1 MSAPLFEG
9 GRGRADANAPDVV
22 GIGQVSLDF
31 VATTQRLPA
40 PGEKADADGLERR
53 PGGQVA
59 TTLLGCTRLGLKTLF
74 VGCIGDDAEGRA
86 ALEPLRAG
94 GVDVSRVRSHAG
106 VPSRTAQI
114 WIERDSGERAILGCR
129 DPRLVLEEGDLP
141 LESVRSA
148 RLLHLDTSDPR
159 PAAVA
164 ARAARAAG
172 IPVVLDADA
181 PGAGL
186 EELLPLVDFPVV
198 SRAFAETL
206 FETSRVREALERLLA
221 AGARMAVVTLGDR
234 GALARCG
241 SEEIRCPAWPVEA
254 RDTTGA
260 GDAFLAGFVWGL
272 LEGLEAREVLRAA
285 AAAAALNCR
294 ALGAQGG
301 LPDRAEL
308 RAFLAREQP
317 GPWIDPDAP

>member
-1 MSAPLFEG
+1 
-9 GRGRADANAPDVV
+9 V
-22 GIGQVSLDF
+22 
-31 VATTQRLPA
+31 
-40 PGEKADADGLERR
+40 
-53 PGGQVA
+53 
-59 TTLLGCTRLGLKTLF
+59 
-74 VGCIGDDAEGRA
+74 GDDAEGRA
-86 ALEPLRAG
+86 ALEPLRAA
-94 GVDVSRVRSHAG
+94 GVDVSHVRSHTG

-114 WIERDSGERAILGCR
+114 WVERGSGERAVLGCR
-129 DPRLVLEEGDLP
+129 DPRLVLEEADLP
-141 LESVRSA
+141 LEIVRSA

-159 PAAVA
+159 PAATA
-164 ARAARAAG
+164 ARAAHEAG

-186 EELLPLVDFPVV
+186 AELLPLVDFPVV

-206 FETSRVREALERLLA
+206 FGTSRVREALERLLA

-241 SEEIRCPAWPVEA
+241 SQEIRCPAWPVEA

-260 GDAFLAGFVWGL
+260 GDAFLAGLVWGL
-272 LEGLEAREVLRAA
+272 LEGFEAGEVLRAA
-285 AAAAALNCR
+285 AAAAAHNCR
-294 ALGAQGG
+294 APGAQGG

-308 RAFLAREQP
+308 RAFLEREQP